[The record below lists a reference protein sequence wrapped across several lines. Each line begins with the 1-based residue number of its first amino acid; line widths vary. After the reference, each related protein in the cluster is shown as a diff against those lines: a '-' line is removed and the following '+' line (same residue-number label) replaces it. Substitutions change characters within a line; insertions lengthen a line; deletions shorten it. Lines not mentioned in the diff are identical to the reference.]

1 MQIGSHLA
9 GLAIE
14 NAMLGVCHSCANPL
28 TAHYG
33 VTHGIA
39 IGVMLPHVI
48 RFNAPIVGHLYG
60 ELVADRG
67 LSNGQPAAE
76 VLATRVAQLAAAA
89 GLPQSLKECGV
100 SDTILQLLA
109 EEANQQWTA
118 RFNPRP
124 VTEADILR
132 LYQAAW

>member
-1 MQIGSHLA
+1 M
-9 GLAIE
+9 AIE
-14 NAMLGVCHSCANPL
+14 SAMLGVCHSCANPL

-33 VTHGIA
+33 VTHGVA

-48 RFNAPIVGHLYG
+48 RFNAPAVGDLYA
-60 ELVADRG
+60 ELSGDTAGR
-67 LSNGQPAAE
+67 NGQPAAE
-76 VLATRVAQLAAAA
+76 VLAGRITELLAHA

-100 SDTILQLLA
+100 SQTILHLLA

-132 LYQAAW
+132 LYQTAW